1 MVKKIF
7 PLWVDEKEIQ
17 LIKIRAKLDRQSI
30 SQFILKKT
38 LDKQKEK
45 KK

>member
-7 PLWVDEKEIQ
+7 PLWADEKEID
-17 LIKIRAKLDRQSI
+17 LLKLKAKSSKQSI
-30 SQFILKKT
+30 SQFILKKS
-38 LDKQKEK
+38 LGKKRK